1 MSKAIE
7 RSSLE
12 GIQAQLD
19 KSIYYGE
26 ISANPDSVVRLKD
39 SIKQFQE
46 VILKVNLPGGP
57 HDVYGRLSG
66 LSHDLD
72 LYFFSDH
79 PSNSFISST
88 GSGRKEEFCFTQIDS
103 KKDDLFVRISSNQ
116 PLKTTKDL
124 TFKFDLDVYTTG
136 LNPYLATPN
145 DPFYAEQWY
154 LFNGAGKNV
163 DSELAFLN
171 FDIAAPEAWTKH
183 RGSRSTPIAVIDSG
197 IDLEHPDLN
206 DNIWVNKGEIPGN
219 NLDDDSNGF
228 VDDVHGWDFI
238 TNQPDGRYRKSM
250 QENIRSHG
258 THVAGII
265 GAEGNNK
272 IGITGI
278 NWESQLMSLNV
289 FDDGGLAADRHI
301 INAINYAINN
311 GAKVIN
317 LSLGEESKIGIG
329 QVNSKK
335 LESRYFKVKNMYR
348 NIFRKARNNDVLIVM
363 AAGNAGSPGSE
374 TRRWNGVGD
383 LNSHAI
389 FPYSFAEKKDNLILV
404 TSVDSDAKIAPYANY
419 GNKVVDIA
427 APGGNV
433 QKASFK
439 TDPKTGQIVDVF
451 VKNYG
456 IYSTVPDQTIGS
468 DQKKRGAYMMKNGTS
483 MAAPVITGAAALI
496 WDYHPKL
503 EASDVKKIL
512 INNSI
517 ELNSLEPFVI
527 DSRAL
532 RLEDVMNKVDKIKS
546 KDDALISSIEPNSE
560 HQAVVNCKKDSCEY
574 VSGLQSTI
582 LKGSPGKDLFIFNN
596 MATFSPQNM
605 DKIINFNPSQ
615 SDQLLLPSKRFKGLS
630 NDRLTLQ
637 TVASTEAIIEAAKQP
652 VDIIYFKKSGQLF
665 FNANRDKPRFGGEQ
679 IGGLFAEIKNTPDLT
694 PNDFAIVD
702 DPSAIL

>member
-7 RSSLE
+7 RTSLE
-12 GIQAQLD
+12 EIQAQLD
-19 KSIYYGE
+19 KTIYYGE
-26 ISANPDSVVRLKD
+26 ISANPDSVFRLKD

-46 VILKVNLPGGP
+46 VILKVNLPDGP
-57 HDVYGRLSG
+57 HDVYGHLSG

-72 LYFFSDH
+72 LYYFSDH

-88 GSGRKEEFCFTQIDS
+88 GSGRKDELCFTQIDS

-116 PLKTTKDL
+116 PLKTAKDL
-124 TFKFDLDVYTTG
+124 TFKFDLNVYTTG
-136 LNPYLATPN
+136 LNPNLATPN

-289 FDDGGLAADRHI
+289 FDDAGLAADRHI
-301 INAINYAINN
+301 VNALDYAINN

-317 LSLGEESKIGIG
+317 LSLGEESKIGIS
-329 QVNSKK
+329 QVDSKK
-335 LESRYFKVKNMYR
+335 LESGYLKAKKLYR
-348 NIFRKARNNDVLIVM
+348 DIFRKARNNDVLIVM

-374 TRRWNGVGD
+374 TRRWHRVGD
-383 LNSHAI
+383 LNLNAI

-427 APGGNV
+427 APGGNI

-439 TDPKTGQIVDVF
+439 TDPTTGQIVDV
-451 VKNYG
+451 VVSNYG
-456 IYSTVPDQTIGS
+456 IYSTVPDKTIGS
-468 DQKKRGAYMMKNGTS
+468 DQTNRGAYMMKNGTS
-483 MAAPVITGAAALI
+483 MAAPVIAGAAALL
-496 WDYHPKL
+496 WDYYPEL
-503 EASDVKKIL
+503 DADDVKKVL
-512 INNSI
+512 INNAFKI
-517 ELNSLEPFVI
+517 DSLKPFVVN
-527 DSRAL
+527 SRAL
-532 RLEDVMNKVDKIKS
+532 NLQDSMDKVS
-546 KDDALISSIEPNSE
+546 KMKTKYDTLIPEIQSKGK
-560 HQAVVNCKKDSCEY
+560 QKAVVNCKKDSCNY
-574 VSGLQSTI
+574 ISS
-582 LKGSPGKDLFIFNN
+582 
-596 MATFSPQNM
+596 
-605 DKIINFNPSQ
+605 
-615 SDQLLLPSKRFKGLS
+615 
-630 NDRLTLQ
+630 
-637 TVASTEAIIEAAKQP
+637 IEASHT
-652 VDIIYFKKSGQLF
+652 FLGSC
-665 FNANRDKPRFGGEQ
+665 
-679 IGGLFAEIKNTPDLT
+679 
-694 PNDFAIVD
+694 
-702 DPSAIL
+702 